1 MLIAP
6 SWNKTRQV
14 KRAGRTRGSSP
25 HFTMRCQDDS
35 EGLLPLGCL
44 RHADPRMALYLPRDA
59 MDALLPNVSQSHL
72 EDSWPMKRPCTLW
85 RPGALRRSQPV
96 RIRDSA
102 PDPRYC
108 PSPGCELR
116 RRRQAL
122 LPALRPV
129 PRLRLP
135 VRVLVVFPA
144 VPGNHPHCS
153 RRTGRCHHSCGSR
166 DGLRGRSR
174 WSASR
179 QRPGSASV
187 QCLRPCD
194 PCTVPRRHG
203 ASSS

>member
-1 MLIAP
+1 ML
-6 SWNKTRQV
+6 TRV
-14 KRAGRTRGSSP
+14 WLCISLETPWMHCSP
-25 HFTMRCQDDS
+25 TSLSLTWRIHI
-35 EGLLPLGCL
+35 L
-44 RHADPRMALYLPRDA
+44 
-59 MDALLPNVSQSHL
+59 
-72 EDSWPMKRPCTLW
+72 WKRPCTLW